1 MVACGLDMC
10 KGVLSLPLVHESS
23 QEMCEITCSLV
34 SDTKQHDC
42 ANPSISLA
50 HTSNDRRSVC
60 FTSQSTEKYHLE
72 TQGQV
77 QH

>member
-23 QEMCEITCSLV
+23 QEICEITCSLV

-42 ANPSISLA
+42 PNPSISLA

>member
-1 MVACGLDMC
+1 MVACGLEMC
-10 KGVLSLPLVHESS
+10 KGVLSVSLVHERG
-23 QEMCEITCSLV
+23 QEVCEIACSLV
-34 SDTKQHDC
+34 SDTTQHDC
-42 ANPSISLA
+42 TNPSVSLA

-60 FTSQSTEKYHLE
+60 FTSQSTEKHHLE